1 MQFHNLHVLVTCE
14 TQNFNDSC
22 HFVWIFLFFVQIASE
37 KAVDVTVSKTLQEL
51 HRGLSQK
58 ISTDSFL
65 MLQPSPVGAANPGDA
80 APQAKTF
87 SEAMEVLGAGAYPQ
101 YVRWILQIST
111 NYKMN
116 TYEYSWIQRI
126 LSAPVLFVL
135 GLMHGSRRHPW
146 NCQASTGL
154 LAKDVVWEPS
164 PASAKKTQS
173 WHRQGGQ
180 NPVECAQK
188 ISMFGENGELPD
200 VSSRKLSFLL
210 PIHRQWR
217 RPKKS
222 WQILGQQVESQLVCH
237 CSSLALVNP
246 IHSAAMP
253 PPVVCVGGGG
263 DQECGRSIFS
273 PINDEKMYF
282 ILLEEAIWLC
292 LLYQQHDLGGCL
304 SPRQKKTLQFPRDFK
319 TNLPLWWAMSKWRHV
334 FCTDAAW
341 LRGDTFFLFVFVE
354 QHLQWND
361 AEKWSWTWLNQEK
374 SLNSPSAIT
383 DKEMHANHK
392 VDIKKLT
399 LDSRPL
405 RWRSSRT

>member
-1 MQFHNLHVLVTCE
+1 MPF
-14 TQNFNDSC
+14 FGS
-22 HFVWIFLFFVQIASE
+22 FVFLFKACIAAFLKRYQQIPFWCSNLNQLVQQIQVMLLR
-37 KAVDVTVSKTLQEL
+37 KP
-51 HRGLSQK
+51 RLSQK
-58 ISTDSFL
+58 PWRCWVPVHIPNTCDEYYKYQQNINK
-65 MLQPSPVGAANPGDA
+65 LQN
-80 APQAKTF
+80 
-87 SEAMEVLGAGAYPQ
+87 EH
-101 YVRWILQIST
+101 I
-111 NYKMN
+111 
-116 TYEYSWIQRI
+116 WIQWI

-135 GLMHGSRRHPW
+135 GLMHRSRRHPW

-154 LAKDVVWEPS
+154 LAKDVVWVPS

-180 NPVECAQK
+180 NPVECAEQ

-253 PPVVCVGGGG
+253 PPVVCVGGG

-273 PINDEKMYF
+273 PINDDEKMYF

-292 LLYQQHDLGGCL
+292 FIVSAARPRWLLEPETKKHCNFHEISKQTSHFDEWCPMKTCVLHRCCMASGRYWLSVRIFWATLTVEWCRQVILDLTAPGEVSQQPFGHH
-304 SPRQKKTLQFPRDFK
+304 RQG
-319 TNLPLWWAMSKWRHV
+319 
-334 FCTDAAW
+334 DACKP
-341 LRGDTFFLFVFVE
+341 
-354 QHLQWND
+354 Q
-361 AEKWSWTWLNQEK
+361 SWH
-374 SLNSPSAIT
+374 
-383 DKEMHANHK
+383 KEAH
-392 VDIKKLT
+392 IGQ
-399 LDSRPL
+399 
-405 RWRSSRT
+405 

>member
-116 TYEYSWIQRI
+116 TYEYSWIQWI

-304 SPRQKKTLQFPRDFK
+304 SPRQKKHCNFHEI
-319 TNLPLWWAMSKWRHV
+319 SKQTSHFDER
-334 FCTDAAW
+334 CPNEDMCSAQM
-341 LRGDTFFLFVFVE
+341 LRGFGEIPSFCSYLLSNTYSGMMRK
-354 QHLQWND
+354 ND
-361 AEKWSWTWLNQEK
+361 LGLDWTRR
-374 SLNSPSAIT
+374 SLSTALRPSQT
-383 DKEMHANHK
+383 RRCMQTT
-392 VDIKKLT
+392 KLT
-399 LDSRPL
+399 
-405 RWRSSRT
+405 

>member
-1 MQFHNLHVLVTCE
+1 MWIWCSFTVSMFLWLVKLRTSMIHAILFGSFCFLFKACIADFLKRYQPIPFWCSNLHQLV
-14 TQNFNDSC
+14 Q
-22 HFVWIFLFFVQIASE
+22 QIQVMLLR
-37 KAVDVTVSKTLQEL
+37 KP
-51 HRGLSQK
+51 RLSQK
-58 ISTDSFL
+58 PWRCWVPVQIPNTCDEYYKYQQNINK
-65 MLQPSPVGAANPGDA
+65 LQN
-80 APQAKTF
+80 
-87 SEAMEVLGAGAYPQ
+87 EH
-101 YVRWILQIST
+101 I
-111 NYKMN
+111 
-116 TYEYSWIQRI
+116 WIQWI

-135 GLMHGSRRHPW
+135 GLMHRSRRHPW

-154 LAKDVVWEPS
+154 LAKDVVWVPS

-180 NPVECAQK
+180 NPVECAEQ

-253 PPVVCVGGGG
+253 PPVVCVGGG

-273 PINDEKMYF
+273 PINDDEKMYF

-292 LLYQQHDLGGCL
+292 FREEDAPSVGTYGKNNALEQPPQDRKHISWKTIVHFL
-304 SPRQKKTLQFPRDFK
+304 SHRKASLTFLTNNFPYYPIPF
-319 TNLPLWWAMSKWRHV
+319 
-334 FCTDAAW
+334 
-341 LRGDTFFLFVFVE
+341 
-354 QHLQWND
+354 
-361 AEKWSWTWLNQEK
+361 
-374 SLNSPSAIT
+374 I
-383 DKEMHANHK
+383 
-392 VDIKKLT
+392 
-399 LDSRPL
+399 
-405 RWRSSRT
+405 